1 MRAAVYHGPGDLR
14 VERIPKP
21 EAMPGGALLEVS
33 YCGLCGTDI
42 KTYRRGHHM
51 FTPPC
56 VLGHE
61 VVGRIVEMKDPHSS
75 VSVKEGDLV
84 AVAPYVPCFV
94 CSLCARGRH
103 ELCRHKDW
111 IDGGFAEYVAVPSG
125 VLEKGTFRVPD
136 GLDLRVAALAEPL
149 ACCLNAVTDSNVRM
163 GETVLI
169 IGAGPM
175 GMMMLESCKAVGA
188 TKLLVSE
195 PDELRRSQAE
205 GRGALGIDPG
215 RSSVAEWVNDV
226 TCGAGADVVFVCVGA
241 AEAVGEAMAA
251 AGPGGTV
258 NVFGGLSG
266 GTTITVDA
274 KRVHY
279 DEVTLTGSFGFAPE
293 HFRTALAMLASG
305 RLNVEGIITHE
316 FGLDSAA
323 SAFEAAAAGKC
334 LKAVIR
340 VGEDG

>member
-1 MRAAVYHGPGDLR
+1 MEDLH
-14 VERIPKP
+14 
-21 EAMPGGALLEVS
+21 A
-33 YCGLCGTDI
+33 
-42 KTYRRGHHM
+42 
-51 FTPPC
+51 
-56 VLGHE
+56 
-61 VVGRIVEMKDPHSS
+61 S
-75 VSVKEGDLV
+75 VSVKEGDFV

-94 CSLCARGRH
+94 CPLCARGRH

-111 IDGGFAEYVAVPSG
+111 IDGGFAEYVAVPAG

-149 ACCLNAVTDSNVRM
+149 ACCLNAVADSNVHM
-163 GETVLI
+163 GDTVLV

-175 GMMMLESCKAVGA
+175 GMMMLESCKAAGA
-188 TKLLVSE
+188 TRLLASE
-195 PDELRRSQAE
+195 PDELRRSQAQ
-205 GRGALGIDPG
+205 GRGAQAVDPG
-215 RSSVAEWVNDV
+215 RTSAAAWVNDL
-226 TCGAGADVVFVCVGA
+226 TGGAGADVVFVCVGA

-266 GTTITVDA
+266 GTTISVDA

-316 FGLDSAA
+316 FGLDDAA
-323 SAFEAAAAGKC
+323 SAFETAAAGKC

-340 VGEDG
+340 VGKDG